1 MPEDITSFKGKK
13 GIFLIAFCL
22 FWAGFLSRYFLSEK
36 TFSAL
41 DSVQYTLGSMDFSLQ
56 QGNPPPPG
64 YFLYIMTGKFLNL
77 FFHEPQHA
85 MVMISVIYSGLI
97 PVVLF
102 MLGRQLFGSAAGI
115 LAALLFLTS
124 PVFWYKGITIY
135 GHLNAGFFI
144 LLTVFFCYQAIR
156 GKEKFIYF
164 ASISYALLA
173 GTRPQEFPMLILLFL
188 FTLCFVGPKAKIAS
202 VFVFMIVSLMWL
214 IPLIKMSGGLSAY
227 LKDIIPAAAGSR
239 EYSVFSGA
247 VLAKLNAN
255 LIRMGMYFQRTLFLG
270 IVPLFYYL
278 GKFFYLP
285 NFYNDRRVQFLSL
298 LIFPTLLFNVF
309 IRFSEIGH
317 GMAWALAVLLL
328 VAESM
333 VVLSSDNAL
342 LFMKIFKIKM
352 DSQLLRRITIIF
364 LVLISIFILAVNTA
378 MFLKGYGFS
387 IFNYHNVVYDDR
399 QFNYSDVK
407 KVDDYLTTKVSF
419 IRRNFDTKDTLII
432 VSARFRQQ
440 AMYYFPE
447 ARTIHA
453 AQLTGRKGKSGLSL
467 CFKRECADIN
477 EDYFRLPPD
486 IDTLIIFDDPLI
498 PYLKTNKHSRLIR
511 IKDGMDILAADLKE
525 YSGIEFSENSITL
538 K

>member
-1 MPEDITSFKGKK
+1 MPKDTLSFKTKTS
-13 GIFLIAFCL
+13 IFLISLCL
-22 FWAGFLSRYFLSEK
+22 FCVGFLSRYFLAEK

-41 DSVQYTLGSMDFSLQ
+41 DSVQYTLGSMDFSLH

-64 YFLYIMTGKFLNL
+64 YFLYVMSGKFLNI
-77 FFHEPQHA
+77 FFNEPQHA

-97 PVVLF
+97 AVVLF
-102 MLGRQLFGSAAGI
+102 ILGRQLFGTAAGI

-135 GHLNAGFFI
+135 GHLNAGFFL
-144 LLTVFFCYQAIR
+144 LLTAFFCYQVIR
-156 GKEKFIYF
+156 GEEKFIYF
-164 ASISYALLA
+164 ASISYALLV
-173 GTRPQEFPMLILLFL
+173 GNRPQEFPMLILLFL
-188 FTLCFVGPKAKIAS
+188 FTLYFVRHKAQIAS
-202 VFVFMIVSLMWL
+202 VLLFMIVSLMWF

-255 LIRMGMYFQRTLFLG
+255 LIRMGMYFQRTFFLG

-278 GKFFYLP
+278 GKLFYLP
-285 NFYNDRRVQFLSL
+285 NFYNDRKVQFLSL

-309 IRFSEIGH
+309 IRFSEVGH
-317 GMAWALAVLLL
+317 GMAWALTVLLL
-328 VAESM
+328 VAEST
-333 VVLSSDNAL
+333 VVISGDTAL

-352 DSQLLRRITIIF
+352 NNQLLRKIAIVF
-364 LVLISIFILAVNTA
+364 LAPISIFILAVNTA
-378 MFLKGYGFS
+378 MFLKDYDFS

-419 IRRNFDTKDTLII
+419 IKRNFDTRHILII

-440 AMYYFPE
+440 VMYYFPE

-467 CFKRECADIN
+467 CFNRECANID
-477 EDYFRLPPD
+477 EDYFRLSPD
-486 IDTLIIFDDPLI
+486 INTLIIFDDILI
-498 PYLKTNKHSRLIR
+498 PYLKTNEHSRLIR

-525 YSGIEFSENSITL
+525 YSIVEFGENSIVL

>member
-1 MPEDITSFKGKK
+1 MLKDSLSFKTKES
-13 GIFLIAFCL
+13 IFLIALCL
-22 FWAGFLSRYFLSEK
+22 FLAGFLSRYFLAEK
-36 TFSAL
+36 TFSTL
-41 DSVQYTLGSMDFSLQ
+41 DSVQYTLGSIDFSLH

-77 FFHEPQHA
+77 FFKEPQNA
-85 MVMISVIYSGLI
+85 MVMVSVIYSGLI
-97 PVVLF
+97 ALILF
-102 MLGRQLFGSAAGI
+102 IFGKELFSATTGI
-115 LAALLFLTS
+115 VASLLFLTS

-135 GHLNAGFFI
+135 GHLNAGFFL
-144 LLTVFFCYQAIR
+144 LLTAFFCYQAIR
-156 GKEKFIYF
+156 GEEKFIYF
-164 ASISYALLA
+164 ASISYALLV

-188 FTLCFVGPKAKIAS
+188 FALYFVPPKAKVAS
-202 VFVFMIVSLMWL
+202 VFVFIIVSLMWF

-227 LKDIIPAAAGSR
+227 LKDIIPAAVGNR

-255 LIRMGMYFQRTLFLG
+255 LIRMGMYFQRTFFLG

-278 GKFFYLP
+278 GKLFYLP
-285 NFYNDRRVQFLSL
+285 NFYNDRKVQFLSL

-309 IRFSEIGH
+309 IRFSEVGH

-333 VVLSSDNAL
+333 VVLSSDAAV
-342 LFMKIFKIKM
+342 LFMKVFNLKM
-352 DSQLLRRITIIF
+352 NSQLSRRIAIIF
-364 LVLISIFILAVNTA
+364 LTLISIFILAVNTA
-378 MFLKGYGFS
+378 MFLKDYDFS

-407 KVDDYLTTKVSF
+407 KVDDYLITKVNF
-419 IRRNFDTKDTLII
+419 IKRNFDNRHILII
-432 VSARFRQQ
+432 VSPRFLKQV
-440 AMYYFPE
+440 MYYFPE

-467 CFKRECADIN
+467 YYNRECVDIK

-486 IDTLIIFDDPLI
+486 INTLIIFDDILI
-498 PYLKTNKHSRLIR
+498 PYLKTDKHSRLIR
-511 IKDGMDILAADLKE
+511 IKDAMDILVTYLKE
-525 YSGIEFSENSITL
+525 YSVVEFSENSITL